1 MLHPM
6 PVALVEVEFLPVFV
20 EFIKV
25 GCILVPFGILFR
37 KVFDTLLSQ
46 YTHVNLESQQR
57 KNTQGEYS
65 QNNDIAQI
73 LDGFNHGTDNRF
85 EA

>member
-25 GCILVPFGILFR
+25 GCILVPFGQLFR

-46 YTHVNLESQQR
+46 YTHVDLESQQC

-73 LDGFNHGTDNRF
+73 FDGFDHGTDNRF